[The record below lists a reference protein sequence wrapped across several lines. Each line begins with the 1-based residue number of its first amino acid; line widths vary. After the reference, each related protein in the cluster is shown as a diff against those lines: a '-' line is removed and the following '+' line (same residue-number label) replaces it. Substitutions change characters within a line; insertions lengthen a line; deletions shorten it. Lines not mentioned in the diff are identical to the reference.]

1 MKQKIFKSV
10 FITAFISSAVTLC
23 SAFLIV
29 FLFPEIASA
38 ASDNYGE
45 IFAYAFLAFA
55 VVAVLGAMAAVIS
68 VKKIV
73 RPIESID
80 PGALDTNGVYEEL
93 RPIVSRLYSQNYK
106 VTKQKSEL
114 TLRENE
120 FNSITRYM
128 SEGMIVINSRAEILS
143 ANPSAR
149 EIFGVK
155 KEPKS
160 ILLLNNS
167 SGFCEA
173 ISSAL
178 SGKNGYD
185 SMRKGDKYY
194 SVIATPVSHSGI
206 IEGAVIVIFD
216 ITEKEEREALRR
228 EFTSNVSHELK
239 TPLTSI
245 SGFAELISSG
255 IAEGEDAR
263 RFAANIQKES
273 SRLIALVGDVIRL
286 SQLDGGEIPYDEEG
300 VDLFAVA
307 EDVAERLL
315 TVAQRAGIDI
325 SVEGESSEVLGNA
338 TILEQMVYNLCD
350 NAIKYNSQGG
360 FVKVTVDSFGGEVRL
375 SVADNGIGIPKDKQD
390 RVFERFYRVDK
401 SHSREIG
408 GTGLG
413 LSIVKHAAAYHKA
426 RLSLE
431 SAEGVGTTV
440 TVEFPPFSVSINKES
455 E

>member
-10 FITAFISSAVTLC
+10 FITAILLSAV
-23 SAFLIV
+23 SAGALAVVI
-29 FLFPEIASA
+29 FLFPDIAEA
-38 ASDNYGE
+38 AKGNYGE
-45 IFAYAFLAFA
+45 IFAYAFLAFIL
-55 VVAVLGAMAAVIS
+55 VATLGALAAFVAAKS
-68 VKKIV
+68 IV
-73 RPIESID
+73 SPIENINPSSVNM
-80 PGALDTNGVYEEL
+80 LGVYDEL
-93 RPIVSRLYSQNYK
+93 KPLVSQLHSQNYK

-114 TLRENE
+114 SLRENE

-155 KEPKS
+155 KEPKTV
-160 ILLLNNS
+160 LLLNNS
-167 SGFCEA
+167 SGFREA
-173 ISSAL
+173 ISAAL
-178 SGKNGYD
+178 SGRNGYD
-185 SMRKGDKYY
+185 AMRKGDKYY
-194 SVIATPVSHSGI
+194 SIMATPVSHSGI

-255 IAEGEDAR
+255 IAEGDDAR
-263 RFAANIQKES
+263 RFAQNIQKEA

-286 SQLDGGEIPYDEEG
+286 SQLDGGEIPYDEGG
-300 VDLFAVA
+300 VDLLLVA
-307 EDVAERLL
+307 EDVVERLSSVAER
-315 TVAQRAGIDI
+315 AEISI
-325 SVEGESSEVLGNA
+325 SVDGVRAEVVGNA
-338 TILEQMVYNLCD
+338 MILEQMVYNLCD
-350 NAIKYNSQGG
+350 NAIKYNDRGG
-360 FVKVTVDSFGGEVRL
+360 FVKVTVREEDGVITL
-375 SVADNGIGIPKDKQD
+375 SVTDNGIGIPKDKQD

-426 RLSLE
+426 RIALDSE
-431 SAEGVGTTV
+431 EGVGTTV
-440 TVEFPPFSVSINKES
+440 TVDFMPISHTGDK
-455 E
+455 